1 MANASTP
8 ITATGS
14 ENKLFTIPFSYINS
28 SHLKFY
34 VDGVDTSSGSSLYT
48 ATVQTGGTQV
58 EIKLTSDNSTP
69 AAGKVIKIERNT
81 PITTASVVFSNS
93 STLKASD
100 LNTNTDQLLFA
111 VQEAA
116 DDSANSIVTDSTT
129 NYDAQSRRIKNVAD
143 PVDNQDASTKAY
155 TDAQVASTTTNASAA
170 ATSAT
175 NAATSAT
182 NAATSA
188 TNASTSETNAAA
200 SAVTSANESSAVAPK
215 YTFSNVTDAL
225 DPGVGI
231 LRIASADASTAT
243 NVIIDDQTADTGN
256 PNVEDWLKSFDDS
269 TSTIKGTIRIVQAG
283 TPANY
288 AVYNVTGL
296 TDSSGFIQLAVSH
309 VDSNFSSGTTFADA
323 ASLRLT
329 FSRSG
334 DLGTTGA
341 TGPQGNV
348 GTAATIAVGSTT
360 TGSPGTS
367 ASVANSGSSSAATF
381 DFTSPRGDVG
391 ATGPTGP
398 TGAAATIAVGTVTT
412 GAAGSSATVT
422 NSGSSGAATFDFAI
436 PRGDTGAAGSLSGAA
451 DGSASAPSIS
461 FSADTNTGIFRSG
474 TDTLDVTTGGTTR
487 ATFSTTGVN
496 LVGTPTFG
504 GGALAIANGG
514 TGSTTASAARTALGL
529 GTAATS
535 ASTDFEAAD
544 SDILKADTADVL
556 TAGFASTVHDLSTI
570 SSGTT
575 TLDEANGN
583 LQKCVNGG
591 AFTLAPPSNS
601 CTIVLQV
608 TNNASAGAVTTS
620 GFTKT
625 DGDAISTGDGDD
637 FFFYVTVVGS
647 FSHLTVK
654 KLS

>member
-1 MANASTP
+1 MAFALVRA
-8 ITATGS
+8 TA
-14 ENKLFTIPFSYINS
+14 
-28 SHLKFY
+28 
-34 VDGVDTSSGSSLYT
+34 DG
-48 ATVQTGGTQV
+48 A
-58 EIKLTSDNSTP
+58 
-69 AAGKVIKIERNT
+69 NT
-81 PITTASVVFSNS
+81 PITLGFSYRN
-93 STLKASD
+93 TSD
-100 LNTNTDQLLFA
+100 LVVKVDGVTKTLTTHYTFPTSNTITFTSGNIPTNGQIVEVRRVTSHSARLVDYVAGATLTETDLDNDSVQAFNMAQESIDYAQDSIAKDATDVFDA
-111 VQEAA
+111 V
-116 DDSANSIVTDSTT
+116 TK
-129 NYDAQSRRIKNVAD
+129 RIKNVAD
-143 PVDNQDASTKAY
+143 PTAAQDASTKAY
-155 TDAQVASTTTNASAA
+155 TDAQVATVSTNAAAA

-175 NAATSAT
+175 NAATSET

-188 TNASTSETNAAA
+188 TNAATSETNAAA

-215 YTFSNVTDAL
+215 YTFSSVTDAL

-243 NVIIDDQTADTGN
+243 NVIVDDQTADTGN

-269 TSTIKGTIRIVQAG
+269 TSTVKGTIRIVQAG

-288 AVYNVTGL
+288 AIYNVTGL

-309 VDSNFSSGTTFADA
+309 VDSNFTSGTTFADA

-329 FSRSG
+329 FSRTG
-334 DLGTTGA
+334 DLGNTGA

-367 ASVANSGSSSAATF
+367 ASVSNSGSSSAATF
-381 DFTSPRGDVG
+381 DFTIPRGDVG

-451 DGSASAPSIS
+451 DGSESAPSIS
-461 FSADTNTGIFRSG
+461 FSADTNTGMFRSG
-474 TDTLDVTTGGTTR
+474 ADTLDITTGGTTR

-504 GGALAIANGG
+504 GGALAVANGG

-556 TAGFASTVHDLSTI
+556 TAGFAATVHDLSTI

-608 TNNASAGAVTTS
+608 TNNASAGAITSS
-620 GFTKT
+620 GFTLT

>member
-1 MANASTP
+1 MAFALVRA
-8 ITATGS
+8 TA
-14 ENKLFTIPFSYINS
+14 
-28 SHLKFY
+28 
-34 VDGVDTSSGSSLYT
+34 DG
-48 ATVQTGGTQV
+48 A
-58 EIKLTSDNSTP
+58 
-69 AAGKVIKIERNT
+69 NT
-81 PITTASVVFSNS
+81 PITLGFSYRN
-93 STLKASD
+93 TSD
-100 LNTNTDQLLFA
+100 LVVKVDGVTKTLTTHYTFPTSNTITFTSGNIPTNGQIVEVRRVTSHSARLVDYVAGATLTETDLDNDS
-111 VQEAA
+111 VQAFNMAQESIDYAQ
-116 DDSANSIVTDSTT
+116 DSIAKDATDVF
-129 NYDAQSRRIKNVAD
+129 DALTKRIKNVAD
-143 PVDNQDASTKAY
+143 PTAAQDASTKAY
-155 TDAQVASTTTNASAA
+155 TDAQVATVSTNAAAA

-175 NAATSAT
+175 NAATSET

-188 TNASTSETNAAA
+188 TNAATSETNAAA

-231 LRIASADASTAT
+231 LRIASTDASTAT

-269 TSTIKGTIRIVQAG
+269 TSTVKGTIRIVQAG

-309 VDSNFSSGTTFADA
+309 VDSNFTSGTTFADA

-329 FSRSG
+329 FSRTG
-334 DLGTTGA
+334 DLG
-341 TGPQGNV
+341 N
-348 GTAATIAVGSTT
+348 
-360 TGSPGTS
+360 TGS
-367 ASVANSGSSSAATF
+367 
-381 DFTSPRGDVG
+381 
-391 ATGPTGP
+391 

-461 FSADTNTGIFRSG
+461 FSADTNTGMFRSG
-474 TDTLDVTTGGTTR
+474 ADTLDVTTGGTVR

-504 GGALAIANGG
+504 GGALAVANGG

-556 TAGFASTVHDLSTI
+556 TAGFAATVHDLSTI

-608 TNNASAGAVTTS
+608 TNNASAGAITSS
-620 GFTKT
+620 GFTLT
-625 DGDAISTGDGDD
+625 DGDAISTGNGDD

>member
-1 MANASTP
+1 MAFALVRA
-8 ITATGS
+8 TA
-14 ENKLFTIPFSYINS
+14 
-28 SHLKFY
+28 
-34 VDGVDTSSGSSLYT
+34 DG
-48 ATVQTGGTQV
+48 A
-58 EIKLTSDNSTP
+58 
-69 AAGKVIKIERNT
+69 NT
-81 PITTASVVFSNS
+81 PITLGFSYRN
-93 STLKASD
+93 TSD
-100 LNTNTDQLLFA
+100 LVVKVDGVTKTLTTHYTFPTSNTITFTSGNIPTNGQIVEVRRVTSHSARLVDYVAGATLTETDLDNDS
-111 VQEAA
+111 VQAFNMAQESIDYAQ
-116 DDSANSIVTDSTT
+116 DSIAKDATDVF
-129 NYDAQSRRIKNVAD
+129 DALTKRIKNVAD
-143 PVDNQDASTKAY
+143 PTAAQDASTKAY
-155 TDAQVASTTTNASAA
+155 TDAQVATVSTNAAAA

-175 NAATSAT
+175 NAATSET

-188 TNASTSETNAAA
+188 TNAATSETNAAA

-215 YTFSNVTDAL
+215 YTFSSVTDAL

-243 NVIIDDQTADTGN
+243 NVIVDDQTADTGN

-269 TSTIKGTIRIVQAG
+269 TSTVKGTIRIVQAG

-288 AVYNVTGL
+288 AIYNVTGL

-309 VDSNFSSGTTFADA
+309 VDSNFTSGTTFADA

-329 FSRSG
+329 FSRTG
-334 DLGTTGA
+334 DLGNTGA

-367 ASVANSGSSSAATF
+367 ASVSNSGSSSAATF
-381 DFTSPRGDVG
+381 DFTIPRGDVG

-422 NSGSSGAATFDFAI
+422 NSGSSGAATFDFTI

-461 FSADTNTGIFRSG
+461 FSSDTNTGIFRSG
-474 TDTLDVTTGGTTR
+474 ADTLDITTGGTTR

-504 GGALAIANGG
+504 GGALAVANGG

-544 SDILKADTADVL
+544 ADILKADTADVL
-556 TAGFASTVHDLSTI
+556 TAGFAATVHDLSTI

-608 TNNASAGAVTTS
+608 TNNASAGAITTS

-625 DGDAISTGDGDD
+625 DGDAISTTDGDD
-637 FFFYVTVVGS
+637 FFFYVTVIGS